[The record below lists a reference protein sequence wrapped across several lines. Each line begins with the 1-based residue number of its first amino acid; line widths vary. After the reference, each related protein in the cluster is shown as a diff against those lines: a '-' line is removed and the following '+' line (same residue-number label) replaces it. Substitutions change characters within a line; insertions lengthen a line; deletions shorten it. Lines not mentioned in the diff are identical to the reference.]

1 MEEEFKVKQKAT
13 SKNKSMR
20 GIKLVLIKSH
30 EASPSKTITHEECH
44 SQVENEDLAA
54 RSKNGNMII
63 VD

>member
-1 MEEEFKVKQKAT
+1 MEEEFTVKQKAT

-44 SQVENEDLAA
+44 SQE
-54 RSKNGNMII
+54 
-63 VD
+63 